1 MKIFL
6 DTANLEEI
14 RRGVGW
20 GVVDGVTTNPT
31 LIAKEGAD
39 FETRVKEICDLVQGP
54 VSAEVTS
61 TDTESMIREARK
73 LAELSEHVVVK
84 IPMTYEGIRAVKR
97 LTQERIKTN
106 VTLVF
111 SPTQAILAA
120 KAGATYVSPFIGRI
134 DDVSSDGMKLLEEI
148 VTIYNNY
155 AFETEIIAASTR
167 HPMHV
172 LEAALIGVDI
182 VTMPFAVL
190 EKLFSHPLTDIG
202 LERFAKDW
210 ERYLETKEKN

>member
-6 DTANLEEI
+6 DTANLEKI